1 MGWVIEIPYLDRE
14 IRKIWFCLVEFQ
26 LYYKIIKAYM
36 P

>member
-1 MGWVIEIPYLDRE
+1 MGWGMDIPSLDWE
-14 IRKIWFCLVEFQ
+14 IRKIRFRLVEFQ